1 MGVVDL
7 SSPFAEQ
14 TGPVALRVT
23 AGNPFIEVFLVDHA
37 FALVARSIGELEARV
52 TPGVYTVKVRLG
64 DAMAER
70 LVVVDEDMSV
80 DMSSELTVVSAAPI
94 SGTSRTHEY
103 HMDTARTESEEVALT
118 AGTGSAIFL
127 MSRSW
132 SAPEVARGTPAE
144 MSLRRPDAT
153 IVATLHSVS
162 MEIGPDPARGVT
174 IQVDP
179 GPYVLRWYNY
189 DTGVVV
195 EQAVYAVADW
205 QTQVFLLREP
215 DVERGANYSVSM
227 LMTMSGFYP
236 ESSMARTVEAAR
248 SALAGERKVAST
260 PISELLLGKF
270 NNPMLGLFG
279 AHLMLLAHEAELNTA
294 AEERRGL
301 SKKRL
306 HAPVEFSQE
315 QFDEV
320 VHNLAGLLG
329 PDHPDVVALTTRTSD
344 HQLPAL
350 APVTMPPLLWRS
362 WLLLIDAS
370 QDHPPLVPADT
381 WRRACRPLPLRPFLT
396 WAVSGEVGQDVE
408 TEWRVEVSRVL
419 HGAPLRGLGAARR
432 GYRQA
437 GIDRGSTGADDERRQ
452 LSRQLIA
459 PRAAIDELAAG

>member
-1 MGVVDL
+1 
-7 SSPFAEQ
+7 
-14 TGPVALRVT
+14 VA
-23 AGNPFIEVFLVDHA
+23 
-37 FALVARSIGELEARV
+37 S
-52 TPGVYTVKVRLG
+52 
-64 DAMAER
+64 
-70 LVVVDEDMSV
+70 
-80 DMSSELTVVSAAPI
+80 
-94 SGTSRTHEY
+94 
-103 HMDTARTESEEVALT
+103 
-118 AGTGSAIFL
+118 
-127 MSRSW
+127 
-132 SAPEVARGTPAE
+132 GTPAE
-144 MSLRRPDAT
+144 MSLRWPNAT
-153 IVATLHSVS
+153 IVAALHSVS
-162 MEIGPDPARGVT
+162 MEIGPDPARGAT

-179 GPYVLRWYNY
+179 GPYVLRWYNH
-189 DTGVVV
+189 DTGVVA

-227 LMTMSGFYP
+227 LMTMSGFHP

-260 PISELLLGKF
+260 TISELLLGKV

-279 AHLMLLAHEAELNTA
+279 AHLMLLAREAELNTG

-329 PDHPDVVALTTRTSD
+329 PDQPDVVALATRTSD
-344 HQLPAL
+344 PDLPAL

-362 WLLLIDAS
+362 WLLLIEAS
-370 QDHPPLVPADT
+370 HDHPPLVPADT

-408 TEWRVEVSRVL
+408 TEWRAEVGRVL
-419 HGAPLRGLGAARR
+419 HGAPVRGLEATRR
-432 GYRQA
+432 GHRPA
-437 GIDRGSTGADDERRQ
+437 GIDLGSPRADDERRQ

>member
-23 AGNPFIEVFLVDHA
+23 AGNPFIEVFVVDHA
-37 FALVARSIGELEARV
+37 FALVARSIGELQARV

-94 SGTSRTHEY
+94 GGTSRTHEY
-103 HMDTARTESEEVALT
+103 QMDTARTESEEVALT
-118 AGTGSAIFL
+118 AGTGSAVFL

-132 SAPEVARGTPAE
+132 SAPEVAGGTTAE
-144 MSLRRPDAT
+144 MSLRRPDGT
-153 IVATLHSVS
+153 IVAALHSVS
-162 MEIGPDPARGVT
+162 MEIGPHPARGAT

-179 GPYVLRWYNY
+179 GPYVLRWYDY

-215 DVERGANYSVSM
+215 DAERGANYSVSM

-236 ESSMARTVEAAR
+236 EDSMARTVEVAR

-260 PISELLLGKF
+260 TISELLLGKF

-279 AHLMLLAHEAELNTA
+279 AHLMLLAREAELNTA

-362 WLLLIDAS
+362 WLLLLDAS
-370 QDHPPLVPADT
+370 HDHPPLVPADT
-381 WRRACRPLPLRPFLT
+381 WRRACRPLPLRPFLI
-396 WAVSGEVGQDVE
+396 WAVGGEDYKDVE
-408 TEWRVEVSRVL
+408 DQWRAEVSQVL
-419 HGAPLRGLGAARR
+419 HRGPPQGPATPHRRSLPADMELG
-432 GYRQA
+432 
-437 GIDRGSTGADDERRQ
+437 SPSADDQRRQ
-452 LSRQLIA
+452 LSRQLLA
-459 PRAAIDELAAG
+459 PRSAIDELAAY